1 VTSFGVIKNYLETCM
16 NFVIAIF
23 GAGST
28 QAQKWQLPY
37 MSLNMLKT
45 LKACNYKAFHK
56 ISSRA
61 ALLTCKGGAKQQCI
75 STLYSFL
82 Y

>member
-16 NFVIAIF
+16 DFVIAIF

-37 MSLNMLKT
+37 MSLNVLKT
-45 LKACNYKAFHK
+45 LK
-56 ISSRA
+56 S
-61 ALLTCKGGAKQQCI
+61 L
-75 STLYSFL
+75 
-82 Y
+82 